1 MPAKDI
7 FHDTVR
13 LALEKDGWT
22 ITEDPLFLKLTQQFR
37 INIDLKA
44 EKFIVAE
51 KSTRKIVVEI
61 KSFVGRSAVSEFHV
75 AVGQFLNY
83 RLALEQLTLEWVLY
97 LAIPIDIYQ
106 DFFSDLFVQTV
117 VERYQIK
124 LLVFNSQKQEITL
137 WKN

>member
-1 MPAKDI
+1 M
-7 FHDTVR
+7 
-13 LALEKDGWT
+13 
-22 ITEDPLFLKLTQQFR
+22 
-37 INIDLKA
+37 
-44 EKFIVAE
+44 AE

-124 LLVFNSQKQEITL
+124 LLVFNSQKQEIIL

>member
-1 MPAKDI
+1 
-7 FHDTVR
+7 
-13 LALEKDGWT
+13 
-22 ITEDPLFLKLTQQFR
+22 
-37 INIDLKA
+37 
-44 EKFIVAE
+44 VAE

-124 LLVFNSQKQEITL
+124 LLVFNSQKQEIIL